1 MRRFSRSSNDNK
13 SQDGTK
19 EEMRTERSS
28 SLDSESLTDADL
40 STIEA
45 ELGQT
50 ESQDLME
57 PLPQLHTTVLTPT
70 YDLPPVEGFEG
81 TEVTL
86 EQLNDAIPISNEMF
100 EGALK
105 FMIRD
110 NPFCMY
116 DFNGDKDVLWEIQ
129 IQV

>member
-1 MRRFSRSSNDNK
+1 MKRFSRLGTDTQ
-13 SQDGTK
+13 SQNGTK
-19 EEMRTERSS
+19 EEIRSERSS
-28 SLDSESLTDADL
+28 SIDSESLTDADL
-40 STIEA
+40 STIET

-50 ESQDLME
+50 ESQDLNE
-57 PLPQLHTTVLTPT
+57 PLPQLRTTVLIPT
-70 YDLPPVEGFEG
+70 HDLPAVEGFEG
-81 TEVTL
+81 TEVSL

-100 EGALK
+100 EGAMK

-110 NPFCMY
+110 NEFCTY

>member
-1 MRRFSRSSNDNK
+1 VN
-13 SQDGTK
+13 GTK

-50 ESQDLME
+50 ESQDLNE
-57 PLPQLHTTVLTPT
+57 PLAQLHTTVLTPT
-70 YDLPPVEGFEG
+70 HDLPPVEGFDG

-86 EQLNDAIPISNEMF
+86 EHLNDAIPISNEMF
-100 EGALK
+100 EGAMK

-110 NPFCMY
+110 NPFCTY

-129 IQV
+129 IQVRRSGLCF